1 MVTRMF
7 EDQLGKNVEAYINDM
22 VVKSKRVLE
31 HVTDL
36 DEVFIA

>member
-7 EDQLGKNVEAYINDM
+7 EDQLGKKVEAYINDM

-31 HVTDL
+31 HMTNFV
-36 DEVFIA
+36 EVFIA

>member
-7 EDQLGKNVEAYINDM
+7 EDQLAKNVEAYINDM
-22 VVKSKRVLE
+22 VMKSKSVSE

-36 DEVFIA
+36 VEVFTA